1 VLAATLFGEGGQ
13 GLFAMLISWIVLA
26 IGQLSAAS
34 VPVIDATTGASRP
47 PVTTVTPGEPSTLIE
62 ALIGAGLIAA
72 YFVFT
77 RRLRG
82 RRSMRRIAKPTRAGS
97 GRKAA

>member
-1 VLAATLFGEGGQ
+1 LRACNDSFGEGGQ

-34 VPVIDATTGASRP
+34 LPVID
-47 PVTTVTPGEPSTLIE
+47 VTTAGSRQTATPIVPGEPSTLVE
-62 ALIGAGLIAA
+62 GLIGAGLIAA
-72 YFVFT
+72 YLVFAQ
-77 RRLRG
+77 RKRG
-82 RRSMRRIAKPTRAGS
+82 RNVPRVSKPTRAGS

>member
-1 VLAATLFGEGGQ
+1 
-13 GLFAMLISWIVLA
+13 MLISWIVFA

-34 VPVIDATTGASRP
+34 LPVIDATTGASRP
-47 PVTTVTPGEPSTLIE
+47 PVPTVTPGEPSTLIE

-72 YFVFT
+72 YLVLA
-77 RRLRG
+77 RRVRG
-82 RRSMRRIAKPTRAGS
+82 GRSVQRISKPTRAGS